1 MHASSH
7 RLILCCVMAACV
19 GAAELRKPAAVP
31 TPGGGREHGGDAG
44 RWSTPEALRRE
55 QPPPRRVRW
64 GAALAWLAPGPPVAR
79 LSLLAA
85 AAVYVAFQKKLLG
98 KAVSRMVARCY
109 FWPTLP
115 FTMALRWGNL
125 VTKMDDTVLV
135 GVAPV
140 GFQVNPQVLHRR
152 GVRGVINLCDEFRGP
167 RRQYARLGM
176 EELWLPTVDHWEPS
190 VASIRSAVKFISR
203 YSERGEKVYVHCKAG
218 HGRSAAVV
226 FCWLASQK
234 PDMEPEA
241 ITRSMLSRRKVR
253 KKLHI
258 QPSVRSF
265 LREQAAKRIA
275 SSSSSSS

>member
-1 MHASSH
+1 MSW
-7 RLILCCVMAACV
+7 AACV

-44 RWSTPEALRRE
+44 RWRTPEALRRE

-125 VTKMDDTVLV
+125 VTKMDDTVNKAMYSWYCEATKQKKAEMWQQRKDFLK
-135 GVAPV
+135 A
-140 GFQVNPQVLHRR
+140 
-152 GVRGVINLCDEFRGP
+152 I
-167 RRQYARLGM
+167 LG
-176 EELWLPTVDHWEPS
+176 
-190 VASIRSAVKFISR
+190 
-203 YSERGEKVYVHCKAG
+203 
-218 HGRSAAVV
+218 
-226 FCWLASQK
+226 Q
-234 PDMEPEA
+234 
-241 ITRSMLSRRKVR
+241 
-253 KKLHI
+253 
-258 QPSVRSF
+258 
-265 LREQAAKRIA
+265 
-275 SSSSSSS
+275 